1 MKAVSFGIDQALILQ
16 SELQL
21 QLSQISGIDENLLQ
35 KLDFVKEIL
44 QGVVQVNKYT
54 SSLLDKVMCTK
65 RCASE
70 SVQVTE
76 LLGPSLDTVRLLY
89 ANTTFNLLS
98 PTDIINKHIV
108 VNVEAVRECA
118 LILLSNAATR
128 SSEGEVNIRPFL
140 TNARTLQ
147 GDTSTVPAP
156 SPHRNTD
163 NRVFPSAEADDSLL
177 LCVECEASGEQVT
190 EHAVQELFHQ
200 QGLNL
205 VLQRTT
211 ALGGYCGGGLRRDGR
226 PGCRLWFAIP
236 FIPAAPTLS
245 EVAEPILMQ
254 CTKSRSLSSDADPTD
269 RITLFRH
276 NIASDMEKHQQL
288 RTALTYIL
296 PHSQQQQLST
306 DLEAPCRISP
316 VFDSVTADRFSTS
329 DLFPNFTRK
338 MSRQSL
344 LSAIHTL
351 STDAPISRS
360 LSSGSGGSVREKQAS
375 AIGKLRSVPNFTCYS
390 DDSSAQE
397 SERLS
402 AKSAPVPFTH
412 ATSTAPAPAAASI
425 AAITSVPG
433 AAMIS
438 PSRSSSS
445 SCSSSDTS
453 AFTAR
458 SVAPRPVGHC
468 SGSSESSHS
477 SNSSSSS
484 TVQIARGLGIQ
495 QVAPPAPSDSAT
507 QEVSVRTPSVVHLAV
522 AEEGK

>member
-21 QLSQISGIDENLLQ
+21 QLSQLSGIDENLLQ

-54 SSLLDKVMCTK
+54 SSLLDKVMCTT

-89 ANTTFNLLS
+89 ASTTFNLLP

-118 LILLSNAATR
+118 LILWSNAATH
-128 SSEGEVNIRPFL
+128 SSEGEVNIHPFL

-147 GDTSTVPAP
+147 GDASTVPAP
-156 SPHRNTD
+156 LPLRSTD
-163 NRVFPSAEADDSLL
+163 NRVFPSAEADDRPL
-177 LCVECEASGEQVT
+177 LCVECEASGDQVT

-200 QGLNL
+200 QGLSL
-205 VLQRTT
+205 LLQRAT

-245 EVAEPILMQ
+245 EVAEPILVQ

-269 RITLFRH
+269 RIALFRH
-276 NIASDMEKHQQL
+276 NIAPDREKHQQL
-288 RTALTYIL
+288 HTALTYIL
-296 PHSQQQQLST
+296 PLPQQQQPLQIST
-306 DLEAPCRISP
+306 DLDAPCRMSP
-316 VFDSVTADRFSTS
+316 VFDPVTADRFTTS
-329 DLFPNFTRK
+329 ELFPSFTRK
-338 MSRQSL
+338 LSRQSL
-344 LSAIHTL
+344 LGAIHTL
-351 STDAPISRS
+351 ST
-360 LSSGSGGSVREKQAS
+360 
-375 AIGKLRSVPNFTCYS
+375 
-390 DDSSAQE
+390 
-397 SERLS
+397 ERLS
-402 AKSAPVPFTH
+402 TKSAPVPLNH
-412 ATSTAPAPAAASI
+412 ATSTAPAPAGASI
-425 AAITSVPG
+425 AASTSVPG
-433 AAMIS
+433 GVMIR
-438 PSRSSSS
+438 PI
-445 SCSSSDTS
+445 
-453 AFTAR
+453 AFTAL

-468 SGSSESSHS
+468 SGSSESSRHSS

-484 TVQIARGLGIQ
+484 TVQIARGLGTQ
-495 QVAPPAPSDSAT
+495 QVEPPAPSDSAT
-507 QEVSVRTPSVVHLAV
+507 QEVSVHTPSVVHPAV